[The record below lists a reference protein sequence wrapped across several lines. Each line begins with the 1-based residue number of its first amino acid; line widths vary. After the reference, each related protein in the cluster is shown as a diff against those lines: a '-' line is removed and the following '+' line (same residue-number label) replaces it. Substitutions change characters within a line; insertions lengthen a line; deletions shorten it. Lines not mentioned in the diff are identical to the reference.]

1 VVPRL
6 MSPGYP
12 VESLLRA
19 KEIISRDMKEVS
31 SIDVGD
37 DGTLAR
43 MLSESIG
50 TLVRKI
56 EARIVVQD
64 LIRDLEEACGDNP
77 RMRGFLAFTSGRLLR
92 YNHIDRDLITMG
104 YEGGE
109 NGE

>member
-1 VVPRL
+1 
-6 MSPGYP
+6 
-12 VESLLRA
+12 
-19 KEIISRDMKEVS
+19 MKEVS

-77 RMRGFLAFTSGRLLR
+77 RMRVFLAFTSGRLLR

-109 NGE
+109 DGE